1 MPDNR
6 PVTKLLKQ
14 SVTSSAYNVTAN
26 IFQVVL
32 LFGRSIILARLLN
45 PQTFGT
51 YALASSIVHLTRPL
65 AIFGLGGA
73 LLYRTP
79 EGQEETARRVH
90 FTLTASLGIVWTV
103 LLAAGAEL
111 FAPPDTR
118 VALWVVTGAA
128 FATLM
133 TRTPRTLLTK
143 RVWFR
148 RLAFLQAITAV
159 ATTAVAVGM
168 AWYGL
173 GLWSLLTTDIVSAAL
188 ALLIFYGIRPVWRPR
203 LGWASAIARDF
214 LRFGSQVFMG
224 GLLSQALDR
233 VDDIWTGIALGD
245 TPLGFYSRAYR
256 FANYP
261 RILLAK
267 PLNQVVAGTYAQV
280 KDHRKRL
287 SKTFFRVNAAI
298 VRVDFLL
305 AGLLTLIAPE
315 FIRIGL
321 GSRWLPM
328 LDAFRLMLLYT
339 LLDPIKVTTANVI
352 TAAGAPERVVRAR
365 AIQLGVFLLGLVTM
379 GPLWGIA
386 GVALAVDLML
396 MLGMGILFWEARR
409 FVDFDLR
416 RLFAAPTLA
425 LVVGMGAARTAILI
439 PGVLG
444 SPWRTGG
451 VKFLVFSPL
460 YVGLLLLLEKD
471 QINLLL
477 NAFRQLLPRSG

>member
-1 MPDNR
+1 MSN
-6 PVTKLLKQ
+6 TQSKLLKH
-14 SVTSSAYNVTAN
+14 SVTSSAYNVAAN
-26 IFQVVL
+26 IFQVIL
-32 LFGRSIILARLLN
+32 LFGRSIVLARLLE
-45 PQTFGT
+45 PQIFGI
-51 YALASSIVHLTRPL
+51 YAFASSIVHLTQPL

-79 EGQEETARRVH
+79 PGREEAARRVH
-90 FTLTASLGIVWTV
+90 FTLIAALGTVWAA
-103 LLAAGAEL
+103 LLATGAAL
-111 FAPPDTR
+111 FAPPSTR
-118 VALWVVTGAA
+118 RALWVVTGAA
-128 FATLM
+128 FVMLL
-133 TRTPRTLLTK
+133 TRTPRMLLTK

-148 RLAFLQAITAV
+148 RLALLQALTAV
-159 ATTAVAVGM
+159 ATTAVSVGM

-173 GLWSLLTTDIVSAAL
+173 GLWSLLATDIVTTIL
-188 ALLIFYGIRPVWRPR
+188 ALLLLYAVRPVWRPR
-203 LGWASAIARDF
+203 LGWFPDIVREF

-224 GLLSQALDR
+224 GLLSRALDR
-233 VDDIWTGIALGD
+233 VDDIWTGIALGE

-267 PLNQVVAGTYAQV
+267 PLNQVVAGTYAQL

-287 SKTFFRVNAAI
+287 SKAFFRVNAFI

-305 AGLLTLIAPE
+305 AGLLALVAPE
-315 FIRIGL
+315 FIRIAL

-328 LDAFRLMLLYT
+328 LDAFRLMLVYT
-339 LLDPIKVTTANVI
+339 LLDPIKITTASVI

-365 AIQLGVFLLGLVTM
+365 AIQLGVLLLGLVTM
-379 GPLWGIA
+379 GTTWGIT

-396 MLGMGILFWEARR
+396 VVGMGILFWEARR

-416 RLFAAPTLA
+416 RLFAVPALGLA
-425 LVVGMGAARTAILI
+425 LGMGGARAAILI

-451 VKFLVFSPL
+451 VKTIVFVLL
-460 YVGLLLLLEKD
+460 YVLILLLLERKEIPMLLD
-471 QINLLL
+471 VLRNLLP
-477 NAFRQLLPRSG
+477 AK